1 MTTPADALQLEVG
14 IFLRHRSEPGME
26 GRCCDQRRPA
36 MTVAP
41 YNETDQFPPAEAIGD
56 ALARQLKEWKRF
68 CILALQVD
76 SPAENEAVRGPDQ
89 RVLRIIG
96 QPHGAVAAQLKPGL
110 YGCAIP
116 DHDTRQACS
125 LASRF
130 QRQLAE
136 NNLGSFSVGIAPY
149 PQLDFSRRQIIFNSV
164 KALDH
169 AAFLG
174 PGSSV
179 VFDAVTLNISGDK
192 YYQAGKLDAC
202 MAEYRAALSLDPE
215 NTNVLN
221 SLGVCLA
228 KINDLQAAKVN
239 FQAVIRKDSAEAM
252 AVYNLGMVYRLE
264 GHADS
269 ALTNFYQALK
279 LDSDAF
285 EIAFQ
290 TAKLLAEQNHWEEAL
305 QVLDKATEAGHEQW
319 QLLALKGKCLMAL
332 DRFQAALRVYS
343 QAVRIN
349 PNDAEIVS
357 ALGYLYDRCNENP
370 EICETFL
377 LQGIALDPE
386 NGQLHHRLGCW
397 YQKHQQPER
406 ALAAF
411 RQAARLGCA
420 SGC

>member
-1 MTTPADALQLEVG
+1 MTTPADALQPEAG
-14 IFLRHRSEPGME
+14 IFLRHRPEPGLE
-26 GRCCDQRRPA
+26 GRCCDQRLPA
-36 MTVAP
+36 RTAAP
-41 YNETDQFPPAEAIGD
+41 NIETDQFPPGEAIGD
-56 ALARQLKEWKRF
+56 ALARQLKDWQRF

-76 SPAENEAVRGPDQ
+76 SPADNETAHGLDQ
-89 RVLRIIG
+89 HVLRIIG
-96 QPHGAVAAQLKPGL
+96 QPHGAVTARLKPGL

-116 DHDTRQACS
+116 DNDTLQARK
-125 LASRF
+125 LASRL
-130 QRQLAE
+130 QCQLAE
-136 NNLGSFSVGIAPY
+136 NRLGSFSVGIAPY

-192 YYQAGKLDAC
+192 YYQAGELDAC
-202 MAEYRAALSLDPE
+202 MAEYRAALTLDPE

-228 KINDLQAAKVN
+228 RINDLQAAKVT
-239 FQAVIRKDSAEAM
+239 FQAVIRKDPAEAM

-264 GHADS
+264 GHADC

-279 LDSDAF
+279 LDNNSFA
-285 EIAFQ
+285 IAFQ
-290 TAKLLAEQNHWEEAL
+290 TARLLAEQSRWEEAL
-305 QVLDKATEAGHEQW
+305 QVLDKAAAAGHEKW

-332 DRFQAALRVYS
+332 DRSEAALRVYC

-420 SGC
+420 SGS